1 MKTYQYFTISLKY
14 ICIYIHLYSQKL
26 QLQKQ
31 EIKKRKKKDTHKVS
45 NARLKSKRLA
55 SSLLRQ
61 YSNTAI

>member
-14 ICIYIHLYSQKL
+14 ICICIHLYSQKL

-31 EIKKRKKKDTHKVS
+31 EIKKKKKDTHKVS
-45 NARLKSKRLA
+45 NARLQSKRLA

>member
-31 EIKKRKKKDTHKVS
+31 EIKKKKKDTHKVS
-45 NARLKSKRLA
+45 NARLQSKRLA